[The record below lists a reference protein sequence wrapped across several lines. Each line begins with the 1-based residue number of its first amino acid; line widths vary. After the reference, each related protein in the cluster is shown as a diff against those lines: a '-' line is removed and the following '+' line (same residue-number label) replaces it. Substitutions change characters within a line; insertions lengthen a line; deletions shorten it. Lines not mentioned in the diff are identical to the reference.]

1 MDKAKELKG
10 ITRVTLTRKTPTSD
24 FLYKFC
30 KEIHKKQVQNHEKK
44 LTKEDFNTA
53 CNKITGKYAK
63 IIDGNVS
70 VGYVK
75 IEYWKGAKP
84 KKK

>member
-1 MDKAKELKG
+1 MEKKNVYRGAVK
-10 ITRVTLTRKTPTSD
+10 VTLTRKTPTSD

-44 LTKEDFNTA
+44 LTKEDFNKA

-63 IIDGNVS
+63 IIDDNVDVS
-70 VGYVK
+70 YVDLR
-75 IEYWKGAKP
+75 YWKFGAT